1 MNLKELSK
9 FVTKHLDDN
18 KAENIAQLDVT
29 SLSGSFDAMII
40 ASGTSTRH
48 VQSIAKKLLA
58 SAKESSVKPLGV
70 EGESYGEWVLI
81 DLGDLVVHIML
92 KAQRDLYQLEKLWT
106 VSETLK
112 KKSKSATKPKK
123 STRSTKPAKSAK

>member
-1 MNLKELSK
+1 MKFAELIR
-9 FVTKHLDDN
+9 FVQKHLEDN
-18 KAENIAQLDVT
+18 KAENIVQLDVVP
-29 SLSGSFDAMII
+29 LSSSFDAMII

-58 SAKESSVKPLGV
+58 AVKDSGTKPLGV
-70 EGESYGEWVLI
+70 EGELYGEWILI
-81 DLGDLVVHIML
+81 DLGDLVVHVML

-112 KKSKSATKPKK
+112 KKSTSSA
-123 STRSTKPAKSAK
+123 